1 MLCWKKIINKCKRCW
16 RNLESIIIVIQSIHE
31 RHRAHVGTNDNLQ
44 AATTI
49 YKSFIIP
56 VCSKNNSIVFV
67 VVACCSLCLLAVAR
81 SSFLPCCS
89 FVFTVAV
96 ALSLLLLLLCLY
108 CCCCFVDRQ
117 QNCFIAV
124 GCMFSISP
132 NKWSLCNNLWINKCS
147 VEKLS
152 NFFFC
157 LFIYNHLHNNLQGML
172 LINV

>member
-1 MLCWKKIINKCKRCW
+1 MLVCLCCAEKKIINKCKRCW
-16 RNLESIIIVIQSIHE
+16 RNLESIIIVILSMHE

-44 AATTI
+44 IVIVA
-49 YKSFIIP
+49 
-56 VCSKNNSIVFV
+56 VCSNDNLQIFYHSRVQQKQFHRLRRRCVLLSVPSR
-67 VVACCSLCLLAVAR
+67 CCS
-81 SSFLPCCS
+81 SSIFLP
-89 FVFTVAV
+89 
-96 ALSLLLLLLCLY
+96 SLLQLCFY